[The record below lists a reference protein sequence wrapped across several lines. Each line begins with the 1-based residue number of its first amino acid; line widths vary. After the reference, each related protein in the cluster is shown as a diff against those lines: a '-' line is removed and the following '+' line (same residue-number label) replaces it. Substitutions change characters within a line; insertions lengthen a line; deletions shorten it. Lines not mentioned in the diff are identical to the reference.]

1 MRLISRQFKQ
11 ILLTTACV
19 LFAVTAM
26 SQQKTRKSYQVARPI
41 IAKPISYNLA
51 HFYHQTNE
59 AGIVFTFPAGFKEL
73 PVSSSKDFPYDY
85 ALELPGQD
93 FEIWF
98 QVKSKKDNL
107 ADYEKYK
114 NDQTKKVTDPDSLY
128 NQIGL
133 EKVNLFTGDQN
144 YFTTIIP
151 QDILARYNA
160 TAGKT
165 YLLNLLDLP
174 ETKHYKYALLI
185 TLQKGRTG
193 TIIAVCFANEKGAEF
208 FKNINKASKCLKFKS

>member
-11 ILLTTACV
+11 IILTTAFV
-19 LFAVTAM
+19 LYAVTAI
-26 SQQKTRKSYQVARPI
+26 SQQTRQRNYQVARPI
-41 IAKPISYNLA
+41 AAKPISYHLA

-73 PVSSSKDFPYDY
+73 PESMNKDFPYDY
-85 ALELPGQD
+85 AMELPGQD

-98 QVKSKKDNL
+98 QVKSQKDNL
-107 ADYEKYK
+107 ADYEKYR
-114 NDQTKKVTDPDSLY
+114 NDPAKKVANPDSLY
-128 NQIGL
+128 IQMGM
-133 EKVNLFTGDQN
+133 EKVSLFTGDQS

-151 QDILARYNA
+151 QDILVRYHA

-174 ETKHYKYALLI
+174 ETKHYKFALLI
-185 TLQKGRTG
+185 TLQKEHVG

>member
-1 MRLISRQFKQ
+1 MRFISRQFKQ
-11 ILLTTACV
+11 ILITAAFV

-26 SQQKTRKSYQVARPI
+26 SQQAKHKSYQVARPI

-51 HFYHQTNE
+51 HFYHLTNE
-59 AGIVFTFPAGFKEL
+59 AGIVFTFPAGFREL
-73 PVSSSKDFPYDY
+73 PVSVNKDFPYDF
-85 ALELPGQD
+85 AMELPGQD

-98 QVKSKKDNL
+98 QVKSQKENL

-114 NDQTKKVTDPDSLY
+114 NDPAKKVANPDSLY

-151 QDILARYNA
+151 QDILKRYNA
-160 TAGKT
+160 TSGKT

-174 ETKHYKYALLI
+174 ETKHYKYAMLI
-185 TLQKGRTG
+185 TLQKGHVG
-193 TIIAVCFANEKGAEF
+193 TIIAVCFANEKGADF
-208 FKNINKASKCLKFKS
+208 FKNMNKASKCLKFKS